1 MKIINRL
8 LSLIRLISTL
18 MISMLTLIVFYDV
31 LSRYFFNRPWAPSNE
46 LTKFIFSWLALLGVI
61 LITADNSHLTV
72 TYFRDK
78 LPLRVRK
85 IINVVTQLIMLV
97 FMVLMLKSGID
108 LTKLA
113 FQQSLPVLS
122 ISKMWLYL
130 SMPVSFLATII
141 LLIYN
146 FKKNIKE
153 K

>member
-1 MKIINRL
+1 M
-8 LSLIRLISTL
+8 SA
-18 MISMLTLIVFYDV
+18 LTLIVFYEV

-46 LTKFIFSWLALLGVI
+46 LTKFIFSWLSLLGVI

-78 LPLRVRK
+78 FPLKVRK
-85 IINVVTQLIMLV
+85 IINVFTQLIMLV

-113 FQQSLPVLS
+113 MQQCLPVLS

-130 SMPVSFLATII
+130 SMPVSFFVTMIF
-141 LLIYN
+141 LICN
-146 FKKNIKE
+146 FKSNIKE